1 MEYATET
8 EKFVKTIITVK
19 LELTLFVFVCLFV
32 CTVTDYSAVDE
43 ASGVKFC
50 TAVHR
55 RPLRGISHFGGT
67 LLPQKLPR
75 SLKSDESASV
85 RVTRAGLSVGQPA
98 SWPSRWLSARGTRAL
113 AESSSALATRRIGM
127 RGYTT
132 VAKGRRTCYGVL

>member
-32 CTVTDYSAVDE
+32 CTVTDFSAVDE

-50 TAVHR
+50 TAVYR

-67 LLPQKLPR
+67 LLPQKLPEALNR
-75 SLKSDESASV
+75 TN
-85 RVTRAGLSVGQPA
+85 RPA
-98 SWPSRWLSARGTRAL
+98 CGSRAL
-113 AESSSALATRRIGM
+113 A
-127 RGYTT
+127 
-132 VAKGRRTCYGVL
+132 